1 MGVAQDTDKNVF
13 PLKIRE
19 PMIVEANNFLR
30 KRGLFPEDNDDSDD
44 YVFGED
50 DFPSM
55 DDPVADAGS
64 SPKVASPKS
73 SPKKAASPKAA
84 SPKGSPKSKSKDKK
98 GGHADNK
105 KDGGAKPD
113 LKKIIKEGGKKGVEI
128 EGAADMG
135 GMQFFNTVV
144 DLCDGQLDLL
154 EESMKAMNAES
165 DPTEEE
171 RKGGSGSIG
180 KMIFSAGEE
189 QLAVLAYTPETKLD
203 QICCEDWLKAVLSTQ
218 GGEVLSVTKTL
229 CMGRVKT
236 DKDKNVFPLK

>member
-154 EESMKAMNAES
+154 EESLKAMNAES

-171 RKGGSGSIG
+171 RKGGSGKIG
-180 KMIFSAGEE
+180 KMIFSAGEQ
-189 QLAVLAYTPETKLD
+189 QLGVIAYVPTDKQDQLSCEEWMMAVL
-203 QICCEDWLKAVLSTQ
+203 QSQ
-218 GGEVLSVTKTL
+218 GGEI
-229 CMGRVKT
+229 VKKGKEVCT
-236 DKDKNVFPLK
+236 G